1 MHMVRHQMTFQNFY
15 TFIFAKQLNNF
26 TQALSVLIV
35 NDFSSILRRENNVIF
50 TYPFCMWKTICL
62 ISHKNTP
69 SMKQYNL
76 NTYIILEG
84 AFLRLTLWLHPHSG
98 WFFVSRAL
106 ARSTGSRPYKK
117 TEQITLFGLKFKLKI
132 SDGFLWY
139 VQLCRNG
146 RACSR
151 VSLCELYLG
160 ERVWC

>member
-26 TQALSVLIV
+26 TQALSLLIV

-117 TEQITLFGLKFKLKI
+117 TEHIAVPGLSFY
-132 SDGFLWY
+132 FLGALY
-139 VQLCRNG
+139 N
-146 RACSR
+146 
-151 VSLCELYLG
+151 ELDSAFLSG
-160 ERVWC
+160 VNALVKNATPPNTNDVK